1 MTTQEII
8 NKYLRHEQILFSGT
22 PQNTPLFNKWDIFMI
37 PFTLIFGGAFIVYA
51 VISALMM
58 IAGQGIM
65 FSLLG
70 ITCLLLGIYFIFLRL
85 WYRRKRISKQIYFV
99 TQKRV
104 FAFDTL
110 RDDVIFD
117 ILLEDV
123 EVYSGDKSLIL
134 GETNAIG
141 DFIYNLGLDIFFRKF
156 SKETPSFRYL
166 DDLIEVATIIKNA
179 KDKAIK
185 KDEDDDSLFI

>member
-8 NKYLRHEQILFSGT
+8 NKYLKHEQVLFCGK
-22 PQNTPLFNKWDIFMI
+22 PENTPTFHKSDIFMI
-37 PFTLIFGGAFIVYA
+37 PFTLIFGGAFIIYA
-51 VISALMM
+51 LISALMM

-70 ITCLLLGIYFIFLRL
+70 ITCLILGIYFIFIRL
-85 WYRRKRISKQIYFV
+85 WYRKKRISRQVYFV
-99 TQKRV
+99 TERRV

-110 RDDVIFD
+110 RDDVVFD

-123 EVYSGDKSLIL
+123 EVFSGGKSLIL
-134 GETNAIG
+134 SETNAIG
-141 DFIYNLGLDIFFRKF
+141 DFVYNLGLDIFFRKF
-156 SKETPSFRYL
+156 AKETPAFRYI
-166 DDLIEVATIIKNA
+166 DNTNDVAKIILKA
-179 KDKAIK
+179 KEKTTA

>member
-8 NKYLRHEQILFSGT
+8 NKYLKHEQILFCGKPDKT
-22 PQNTPLFNKWDIFMI
+22 PTFNKADIFMI
-37 PFTLIFGGAFIVYA
+37 PFTLIFGGAFIIYA
-51 VISALMM
+51 IISAIMM

-70 ITCLLLGIYFIFLRL
+70 LTCLILGIYFIFLRL
-85 WYRRKRISKQIYFV
+85 WYRKKRISRQIYFV
-99 TQKRV
+99 TEKRV

-117 ILLEDV
+117 VLLEDV
-123 EVYSGDKSLIL
+123 DVYSGDKSIIL

-156 SKETPSFRYL
+156 AKETPAFRYIDNL
-166 DDLIEVATIIKNA
+166 SEVAKIILKAKEKTTA
-179 KDKAIK
+179 KD
-185 KDEDDDSLFI
+185 DDDDSLFI

>member
-1 MTTQEII
+1 MSTQEIV
-8 NKYLRHEQILFSGT
+8 NNYLKHEQILFNGT
-22 PQNTPLFNKWDIFMI
+22 PKNTPLFNKSDIFMI
-37 PFTLIFGGAFIVYA
+37 PFTLIFGGAFLIYA
-51 VISALMM
+51 IISALMM

-70 ITCLLLGIYFIFLRL
+70 ITCLILGIYFIFLRL
-85 WYRRKRISKQIYFV
+85 WYRRKRISRQVYFV
-99 TQKRV
+99 TEKRI

-110 RDDVIFD
+110 RDDVVFD

-123 EVYSGDKSLIL
+123 EVYSGDKSLVL

-156 SKETPSFRYL
+156 AKETPAFRYI
-166 DDLIEVATIIKNA
+166 DDFSEVAKIILKA
-179 KDKAIK
+179 KEKTTQ

>member
-8 NKYLRHEQILFSGT
+8 NKYLKHEQILWHSE
-22 PQNTPLFNKWDIFMI
+22 PNNAPLLNKSDIFMI
-37 PFTLIFGGAFIVYA
+37 PFTLIFGGAFIIYA
-51 VISALMM
+51 LISALMM

-70 ITCLLLGIYFIFLRL
+70 ITCLILGIYFIFIRL
-85 WYRRKRISKQIYFV
+85 WYRKKRISRQVYFV
-99 TQKRV
+99 TEKRV

-123 EVYSGDKSLIL
+123 DVYSGDKSLIL

-141 DFIYNLGLDIFFRKF
+141 DFVYNLGLDIFFRKF
-156 SKETPSFRYL
+156 TKETPAFRYI
-166 DDLIEVATIIKNA
+166 DDINEVAKVILKA
-179 KDKAIK
+179 KEKMIT
-185 KDEDDDSLFI
+185 KDEDDDLLFI

>member
-8 NKYLRHEQILFSGT
+8 NKYLKHEQILWHGK
-22 PQNTPLFNKWDIFMI
+22 PENTPLFNKADIFMI
-37 PFTLIFGGAFIVYA
+37 PFTLIFGGAFIIYA
-51 VISALMM
+51 LISALMM

-70 ITCLLLGIYFIFLRL
+70 ITCLILGIYFIFIRL
-85 WYRRKRISKQIYFV
+85 WYRKKRISRQVYFV

-104 FAFDTL
+104 FVFDTL

-123 EVYSGDKSLIL
+123 EVYSGNKTLIL

-141 DFIYNLGLDIFFRKF
+141 DFVYNLGLDIFFRKF
-156 SKETPSFRYL
+156 AKETPAFRYINEL
-166 DDLIEVATIIKNA
+166 GEVAKIILKA
-179 KDKAIK
+179 KEKMIT

>member
-1 MTTQEII
+1 MTTQEVI
-8 NKYLRHEQILFSGT
+8 NKYLKHEQILFCGA
-22 PQNTPLFNKWDIFMI
+22 PQNTPLFNKSDIFMI
-37 PFTLIFGGAFIVYA
+37 PFTLVIGGMFIVYA
-51 VISALMM
+51 LISALMM

-70 ITCLLLGIYFIFLRL
+70 ITSLLLGVYILFLRI
-85 WYRRKRISKQIYFV
+85 WYRKKRISRQLYFV

-141 DFIYNLGLDIFFRKF
+141 DFIYNLGLDVFFRKF
-156 SKETPSFRYL
+156 AKETPAFRYIS
-166 DDLIEVATIIKNA
+166 DSNEIAKIILKE
-179 KDKAIK
+179 KEKTTT

>member
-8 NKYLRHEQILFSGT
+8 NKYLKHEQILFNGK
-22 PQNTPLFNKWDIFMI
+22 PENTHLLNKSDIFMI
-37 PFTLIFGGAFIVYA
+37 PFTLIFGGAFIIYA
-51 VISALMM
+51 LISALMM

-70 ITCLLLGIYFIFLRL
+70 ITCLILGIYFIFIRL
-85 WYRRKRISKQIYFV
+85 WYRKKRIKKQIYFV
-99 TQKRV
+99 TEKRV

-123 EVYSGDKSLIL
+123 EVFSGDKSLIL
-134 GETNAIG
+134 SETNAIG
-141 DFIYNLGLDIFFRKF
+141 DFVYNLGLDIFFRKF
-156 SKETPSFRYL
+156 AKETPAFRYIDNTNDVAKIIL
-166 DDLIEVATIIKNA
+166 KAKEKTTTKDD
-179 KDKAIK
+179 
-185 KDEDDDSLFI
+185 DDDSLFI

>member
-8 NKYLRHEQILFSGT
+8 NKYLKHEQILWHGN
-22 PQNTPLFNKWDIFMI
+22 PNNTPLFNKADIFMI
-37 PFTLIFGGAFIVYA
+37 PFTLIFGGAFIIYA
-51 VISALMM
+51 LISALMM
-58 IAGQGIM
+58 IGGQGIM

-70 ITCLLLGIYFIFLRL
+70 ITCLILGIYFIFIRL
-85 WYRRKRISKQIYFV
+85 WYRKKRISRQIYFV

-110 RDDVIFD
+110 RDDVVFN

-123 EVYSGDKSLIL
+123 EIYSGAKSLIL

-141 DFIYNLGLDIFFRKF
+141 DFVYNLGLDIFFRKF
-156 SKETPSFRYL
+156 AKETPAFRYI
-166 DDLIEVATIIKNA
+166 DDINGIAKVILKSKEKTAT
-179 KDKAIK
+179 